1 MQRQLSIY
9 VNNQFYKTIMVDA
22 TDNYGYDPR
31 PILLELAA
39 DHDAGL
45 FAAFITD
52 GAEPVYRIQRM
63 HSH

>member
-1 MQRQLSIY
+1 
-9 VNNQFYKTIMVDA
+9 MVDA